1 LRELL
6 KKDMKTKKIAR
17 KEQQV
22 ELLRNEILNAAV
34 EVFKEC
40 GYEKATIKKIA
51 EKAEVA
57 DGSIYNYFE
66 NKRDILLSLF
76 EKMKEATTVNFTILP
91 ENKGDLGK
99 ILSAIMIAQLDQNSI
114 VPMFTLLLHE
124 AGVDPVVRKKF
135 NEQLKEMRNERVDFY
150 KQLEKSGLMRKVSAS
165 TMTILMSV
173 IAIGYTTLLESGDAA
188 LLKIPVEKLVN
199 EIVDILVNDLKPMK
213 AKNGVVFKEEI
224 IKN

>member
-1 LRELL
+1 
-6 KKDMKTKKIAR
+6 MKTKKIAR

-99 ILSAIMIAQLDQNSI
+99 ILSAVMIAQLGQNSI

-165 TMTILMSV
+165 TMTILISV

-199 EIVDILVNDLKPMK
+199 EIVDILVNDLKPLK
-213 AKNGVVFKEEI
+213 TKNGVVFKEEI

>member
-1 LRELL
+1 
-6 KKDMKTKKIAR
+6 MKTKKIAR
-17 KEQQV
+17 KKQQV
-22 ELLRNEILNAAV
+22 ELLRNEILKAAV

-66 NKRDILLSLF
+66 NKRDVLLSLF

-91 ENKGDLGK
+91 ENKGDLSK
-99 ILSAIMIAQLDQNSI
+99 ILSSIMIAQLDQNSI

-124 AGVDPVVRKKF
+124 SGVDPVVQKKF
-135 NEQLKEMRNERVDFY
+135 NEQLKEMRKERVDFY
-150 KQLEKSGLMRKVSAS
+150 KQLEKSGLLRKGNVS
-165 TMTILMSV
+165 TMAILMSI
-173 IAIGYTTLLESGDAA
+173 IAMGYTTMRESGDSV
-188 LLKIPVEKLVN
+188 LHKILVDKLVT
-199 EIVDILVNDLKPMK
+199 EITDILVNGLKPLK
-213 AKNGVVFKEEI
+213 PKNSVVFKEEI

>member
-1 LRELL
+1 
-6 KKDMKTKKIAR
+6 
-17 KEQQV
+17 
-22 ELLRNEILNAAV
+22 
-34 EVFKEC
+34 
-40 GYEKATIKKIA
+40 
-51 EKAEVA
+51 
-57 DGSIYNYFE
+57 
-66 NKRDILLSLF
+66 
-76 EKMKEATTVNFTILP
+76 MKEATTVNFTILP

-99 ILSAIMIAQLDQNSI
+99 ILSAVMIAQLGQNSI

-150 KQLEKSGLMRKVSAS
+150 RQLEKSGLLRKVSAS

-213 AKNGVVFKEEI
+213 TKNGVVFKEEI

>member
-1 LRELL
+1 
-6 KKDMKTKKIAR
+6 MKTKKIAR

-165 TMTILMSV
+165 TMTILISV

-199 EIVDILVNDLKPMK
+199 EIVDILVNDLKPLK
-213 AKNGVVFKEEI
+213 TKNGVVFKEEI

>member
-1 LRELL
+1 
-6 KKDMKTKKIAR
+6 MKTKKIAR

>member
-1 LRELL
+1 
-6 KKDMKTKKIAR
+6 MKTKKIAR
-17 KEQQV
+17 KKQQV
-22 ELLRNEILNAAV
+22 ELLRNEILKAAV

-66 NKRDILLSLF
+66 NKRDVLLSLF

-91 ENKGDLGK
+91 ENKGDLSK
-99 ILSAIMIAQLDQNSI
+99 ILSSIMIAQLDQNSI

-150 KQLEKSGLMRKVSAS
+150 RQLEKSGLLRKVSAS

-199 EIVDILVNDLKPMK
+199 EIVDILVNDLKPLK
-213 AKNGVVFKEEI
+213 TKNGVVFKEEI